1 MKKPLMTIGLREI
14 TEEDMEHFFHK
25 WLYQYGGASDV
36 VTLQQYVEDYDS
48 NEYGDIDKYD
58 TGLCPCV
65 MCMENIN
72 EQTGESPS
80 EDMV

>member
-36 VTLQQYVEDYDS
+36 VTLQQYVENYDS
-48 NEYGDIDKYD
+48 DEYGDIDKYD
-58 TGLCPCV
+58 SSLCPCV

>member
-36 VTLQQYVEDYDS
+36 VTLQQYVENYDS
-48 NEYGDIDKYD
+48 DEYGDIDNIDKYD
-58 TGLCPCV
+58 TNLCPCV

-72 EQTGESPS
+72 DQQITEE
-80 EDMV
+80 MV